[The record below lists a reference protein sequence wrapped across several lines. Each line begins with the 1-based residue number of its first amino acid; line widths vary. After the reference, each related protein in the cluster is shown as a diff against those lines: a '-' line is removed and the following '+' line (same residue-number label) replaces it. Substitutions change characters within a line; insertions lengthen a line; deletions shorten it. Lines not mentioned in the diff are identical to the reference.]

1 MIKKIVNNN
10 LVRGGLI
17 VFLGSF
23 SLNII
28 NYIYTLIIV
37 RILPKESYAD
47 VVSITSLLTIL
58 TIFSGT
64 INLIVTKF
72 AASIKVD
79 SSENQVYYFA
89 QKLTKNIFI
98 FGVLAFVLF
107 IMFIPFFQ
115 DYLKLKDTI
124 SLWIL
129 STTLLVA
136 FVVNIPQSTLQGL
149 HRFKAFSFLQFNS
162 GISKLLISVILV
174 IILPEEYK
182 VAGAIFGVVFATFF
196 NYIVSN
202 FFLRD
207 LAIAYKNKK
216 HTHTKI
222 EWSPLIKYAIPSF
235 IAFIGI
241 TFLAN
246 IDIILA
252 KNKLINIDQ
261 ASSYVALSTAGKV
274 IFYITGVIPTVMY
287 PLIAS
292 KTAKNESPHK
302 IFFGSML
309 LVSLAGFVAYLFY
322 KFTPNLVINVLLGDQ
337 YISVAPLLSKFAII
351 MTLYSLIVLLINY
364 FLNQHKIK
372 VLFFPVIASMI
383 LYGIVQFGFKYINL
397 EDFINIVFINM
408 LVLFI
413 MMLGYMFFSERVFII
428 EKSKKYKL
436 IK

>member
-1 MIKKIVNNN
+1 MIKKIVNNS

-17 VFLGSF
+17 VFIGSF

-72 AASIKVD
+72 SASIKVS
-79 SSENQVYYFA
+79 SSENQVYYFS

-98 FGVLAFVLF
+98 LGVVAFVLF
-107 IMFIPFFQ
+107 IIFIPFFQ
-115 DYLKLKDTI
+115 NYLKLKDLI

-149 HRFKAFSFLQFNS
+149 HRFKAFSFLQFSS
-162 GISKLLISVILV
+162 GISKLLMSVILV
-174 IILPEEYK
+174 IILPEKYK
-182 VAGAIFGVVFATFF
+182 VAGAIFGIVFATFF

-207 LAIAYKNKK
+207 LALAYKDKKNKY
-216 HTHTKI
+216 TKI
-222 EWSPLIKYAIPSF
+222 KWAPLIKYAIPSF
-235 IAFIGI
+235 VAFMGI
-241 TFLAN
+241 TFLSN

-252 KNKLINIDQ
+252 KNKLIDIDQ
-261 ASSYVALSTAGKV
+261 ASGYAALSTAGKV

-302 IFFGSML
+302 IFFGSMF

-322 KFTPNLVINVLLGDQ
+322 KFTPNLVINILLGNQ
-337 YISVAPLLSKFAII
+337 YISVAPLLAKFAII

-364 FLNQHKIK
+364 FLNQHKVK
-372 VLFFPVIASMI
+372 VLFLPVIASI
-383 LYGIVQFGFKYINL
+383 VLYGVVQFGFKDVNL
-397 EDFINIVFINM
+397 ENFINIIFINM
-408 LVLFI
+408 LGLFI
-413 MMLGYMFFSERVFII
+413 LMLGYMFFSERAFIL

-436 IK
+436 MK